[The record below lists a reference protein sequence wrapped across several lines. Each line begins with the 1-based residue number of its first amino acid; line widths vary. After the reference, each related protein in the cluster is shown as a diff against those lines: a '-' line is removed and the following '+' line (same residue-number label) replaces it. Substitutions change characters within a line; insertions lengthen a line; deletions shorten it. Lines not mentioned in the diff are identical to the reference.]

1 MIRSSLRKC
10 APFLGA
16 GARLAALLLPALAAT
31 AVHPRTSHAI
41 GFELTTP
48 GARDAGRAGASTVG
62 ADSAFGLFYNPA
74 TLLAPS
80 SFTDTTVALHNSW
93 TDLCFTRVAVLEDTR
108 GARTAGATSPEIC
121 GDAKTAIIPI
131 GASAYRFG
139 KSFAL
144 GVGVYSPPAAGRDI
158 RFGSQSTGTRDRA
171 LAGSAAELSPSRY
184 LLMQEHILQTF
195 PTLGVAWAPIKQLR
209 LGASFGWGF
218 TNFRFSTATWSRAI
232 ATTTPTEIG
241 GTTDAGSYVSGK
253 DTFTPRVSFGAWT
266 KPVGSLPL
274 ELGLSFTYTG
284 DVETNDAKLRLKN
297 LYTDYY
303 PANLVALLGTPTQ
316 PALDAT
322 FKKTGVVVPQ
332 NSVLSGGLRYASKLP
347 AQVGKHGDRM
357 SSERWD
363 LELDYV
369 MTFSRLDSVDVK
381 PPAGAS
387 IDVPSPSPAVP
398 GVTLNLPDK
407 ISLAHKWKNQY
418 GIRIG
423 GDYTILPNL
432 LTVRAGY
439 SFESDG
445 VTAGYHQLD
454 FVPHKRFGLALG
466 ATVRILDLVDLSA
479 TYAYLII
486 PDVTNSVQNAAIR
499 RPVSGSPR
507 PGDDAIANAGT
518 ITQTASSLIVEVGIH
533 L

>member
-1 MIRSSLRKC
+1 
-10 APFLGA
+10 
-16 GARLAALLLPALAAT
+16 
-31 AVHPRTSHAI
+31 
-41 GFELTTP
+41 
-48 GARDAGRAGASTVG
+48 
-62 ADSAFGLFYNPA
+62 
-74 TLLAPS
+74 
-80 SFTDTTVALHNSW
+80 
-93 TDLCFTRVAVLEDTR
+93 
-108 GARTAGATSPEIC
+108 
-121 GDAKTAIIPI
+121 
-131 GASAYRFG
+131 
-139 KSFAL
+139 
-144 GVGVYSPPAAGRDI
+144 
-158 RFGSQSTGTRDRA
+158 
-171 LAGSAAELSPSRY
+171 
-184 LLMQEHILQTF
+184 
-195 PTLGVAWAPIKQLR
+195 
-209 LGASFGWGF
+209 
-218 TNFRFSTATWSRAI
+218 
-232 ATTTPTEIG
+232 
-241 GTTDAGSYVSGK
+241 
-253 DTFTPRVSFGAWT
+253 
-266 KPVGSLPL
+266 
-274 ELGLSFTYTG
+274 
-284 DVETNDAKLRLKN
+284 
-297 LYTDYY
+297 
-303 PANLVALLGTPTQ
+303 
-316 PALDAT
+316 
-322 FKKTGVVVPQ
+322 VPQ

-347 AQVGKHGDRM
+347 TQVGKHGDRM

-363 LELDYV
+363 IELDYV
-369 MTFSRLDSVDVK
+369 MTFSRLDTVDVK

-423 GDYTILPNL
+423 GDYTILPNV

-445 VTAGYHQLD
+445 ITAGYHQLD

-507 PGDDAIANAGT
+507 PGDDEIANAGT